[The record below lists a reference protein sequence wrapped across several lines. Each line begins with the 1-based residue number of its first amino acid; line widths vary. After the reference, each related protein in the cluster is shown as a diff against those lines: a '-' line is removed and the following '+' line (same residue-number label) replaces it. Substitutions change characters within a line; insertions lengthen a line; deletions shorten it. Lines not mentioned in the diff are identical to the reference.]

1 MFHSESHNKLPINN
15 DAFDI
20 FNNQHLYN
28 KLVEIEQDN
37 NLLVEISKRSYL
49 HVNNFYK
56 INIGKLDDGT
66 TIRIH
71 LWKVA
76 DINEN
81 QNPHSHGWN
90 FESKILYGEIK
101 NMDFE
106 ETDDENGIFFKFV
119 QNLTQHKG
127 ISIVNN
133 TSIKCLLTNTKSN
146 NYKTGDSY
154 KQIAD
159 KIHTSIPIIDRS
171 ITIIKQG
178 PIIRDFC
185 DIYTKTKIVP
195 EDRRPNVTID
205 ELLQI
210 INEVKNRLK

>member
-1 MFHSESHNKLPINN
+1 MSHFESDNKLPMSS
-15 DAFDI
+15 DHFDI

-56 INIGKLDDGT
+56 INIGKLEDGT

-71 LWKVA
+71 LWKTA
-76 DINEN
+76 DINKN

-101 NMDFE
+101 NTDFE
-106 ETDDENGIFFKFV
+106 EVVDNNGNYLKFM

-133 TSIKCLLTNTKSN
+133 TSVKCSLKNSKLN
-146 NYKTGDSY
+146 NYKAGDSY
-154 KQIAD
+154 KQIANW
-159 KIHTSIPIIDRS
+159 IHTSIPIIDRS

-178 PIIRDFC
+178 PFIRDFC
-185 DIYTKTKIVP
+185 DVYTKTEIVP
-195 EDRRPNVTID
+195 EERRPNITID

-210 INEVKNRLK
+210 INEVKNRL